1 VLNFLNYGSSF
12 LGGYAW
18 ATITFATGLILEKS
32 KISSAS
38 IIVLT
43 FFTGLTSSSSFLIS
57 SDTSAFLSN
66 LSSLIINGSGLS
78 KIYSFFDS
86 IPKLFSAFIFISD
99 LYFVKAGFL

>member
-43 FFTGLTSSSSFLIS
+43 FFTGLTSSSFLIS